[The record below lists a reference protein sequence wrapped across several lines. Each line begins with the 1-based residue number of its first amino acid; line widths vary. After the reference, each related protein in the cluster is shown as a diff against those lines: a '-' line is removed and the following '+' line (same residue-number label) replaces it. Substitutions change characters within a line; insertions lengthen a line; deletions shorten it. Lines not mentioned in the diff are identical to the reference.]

1 MLGIYTRLSKQDEDS
16 NSIKN
21 QLREGK
27 KFAEDKGYDYDIYDE
42 GEGVSGGADIGDRP
56 QLSRLMDDIK
66 YGVITSVW
74 FRNQNRLERNSLT
87 YAKFAQIVKAF
98 KTKVYFDGI
107 EQDFINPSSNLQGT
121 ILSALNQYTRELQGY
136 QTKKSLRN
144 NAIEGKAHGILPY
157 GYSKDKKGYLIIDSE
172 EAKIVK
178 RIFKLSLQGIG
189 INKIADMLNSDGVQT
204 RYNKIGTGVIT
215 IRNKYDK
222 DEVKKMLKKDVKWS
236 GNSVYGI
243 LKNPIHKGVRIF
255 QGVEYVCPFIFDGI
269 YWDEVNDNLKKN
281 ANNSGRKV
289 HHKYL
294 LKGFLRCGKCG
305 RNMVGRTRANKRDN
319 FYYCSS
325 KRNKETNCGNRS
337 INIDVLDKYIT
348 SRFFG
353 DHSLYRLVKEHFKS
367 LNEGNGAS
375 KLKNDLK
382 DLQSHLKWLKTKE
395 DKLLDLYLN
404 DDFPKPELNRK
415 KNQLKLERQDLKL
428 KIYNKEKQLSTLD
441 LKSMDK
447 VLEGLELKKSMSI
460 DDKRSVFN
468 NAIKNI
474 EILFSD
480 NLYQIKINYKI
491 DGFKESKVML
501 DRNYKFYIAS
511 NDIKYYLKP
520 RAERTTLDRVYNHLA
535 NDYLKSYYPAML
547 DGDDSFKLPN
557 IKR

>member
-27 KFAEDKGYDYDIYDE
+27 KFAEDRGYDYQIYNE
-42 GEGVSGGADIGDRP
+42 GEGVSGGANLEDRP
-56 QLSRLMDDIK
+56 QLSKLIDDIK
-66 YGVITSVW
+66 HGVITAVW

-87 YAKFAQIVKAF
+87 YAKFAQLVKTF

-107 EQDFINPSSNLQGT
+107 EQDFISPSSNLQGT
-121 ILSALNQYTRELQGY
+121 ILSALNEYTRQLQGY
-136 QTKKSLRN
+136 QTRQSLRD

-157 GYSKDKKGYLIIDSE
+157 GYSKDKDGYLIVDSE
-172 EAKIVK
+172 ESKIVK

-189 INKIADMLNSDGVQT
+189 INKIAQILNNDGVLT

-215 IRNKYDK
+215 VRNRYDK
-222 DEVKKMLKKDVKWS
+222 DEVKKISKKDIKWS
-236 GNSVYGI
+236 GHTVFRI

-255 QGVEYVCPFIFDGI
+255 QGAEYECPSIFDET
-269 YWDEVNDNLKKN
+269 YWNEVNENLKKN

-289 HHKYL
+289 NHKYL

-353 DHSLYRLVKEHFKS
+353 DYSLYRLVKEHFKS
-367 LNEGNGAS
+367 INNS
-375 KLKNDLK
+375 DSITYIKNDLK
-382 DLQSHLKWLKTKE
+382 DLQNHLKSLKIKG
-395 DKLLDLYLN
+395 DRLLDLYLDN
-404 DDFPKPELNRK
+404 DFSKIELNRK
-415 KNQLKLERQDLKL
+415 MNQLKLEKQDLNS
-428 KIYNKEKQLSTLD
+428 KIYNKEKQLSALD
-441 LKSMDK
+441 LKSMNR
-447 VLEGLELKKSMSI
+447 VLEGLELRESMSI
-460 DDKRSVFN
+460 EDKRSVFN
-468 NAIKNI
+468 NSIKNI

-480 NLYQIKINYKI
+480 NLYNIKINYKI
-491 DGFKESKVML
+491 QGYRESKIML
-501 DRNYKFYIAS
+501 DKNYKYYIS
-511 NDIKYYLKP
+511 GGLKYYLKP
-520 RAERTTLDRVYNHLA
+520 RAERTNLDRVYE
-535 NDYLKSYYPAML
+535 YLKNES
-547 DGDDSFKLPN
+547 
-557 IKR
+557 R

>member
-27 KFAEDKGYDYDIYDE
+27 KFAEDRGYDYDIYDE
-42 GEGVSGGADIGDRP
+42 GEGVSGGADLEDRP
-56 QLSRLMDDIK
+56 QLSRLIDDIK
-66 YGVITSVW
+66 HSVITSVW

-87 YAKFAQIVKAF
+87 YAKFTQIVKSF

-107 EQDFINPSSNLQGT
+107 EQDFINPSNNLQGT
-121 ILSALNQYTRELQGY
+121 ILSALNQYTRELQGF
-136 QTKKSLRN
+136 QTRKSLRD

-157 GYSKDKKGYLIIDSE
+157 GYSKDEKGYLIIDSE
-172 EAKIVK
+172 ESKIVK

-189 INKIADMLNSDGVQT
+189 INKISQMLNNDGVLT
-204 RYNKIGTGVIT
+204 RYNKIATGVIT
-215 IRNKYDK
+215 VRNKYDK
-222 DEVKKMLKKDVKWS
+222 DEVKKISKKEIKWS
-236 GNSVYGI
+236 SNSVYRI

-255 QGVEYVCPFIFDGI
+255 QGIEYECPSTFDEL
-269 YWDEVNDNLKKN
+269 YWNEVNENLKKN

-289 HHKYL
+289 NHKYL

-337 INIDVLDKYIT
+337 INISVLDKYVT

-353 DHSLYRLVKEHFKS
+353 DYSLYRLVKEHFKS
-367 LNEGNGAS
+367 LNDSDGIINIKSE
-375 KLKNDLK
+375 LK
-382 DLQSHLKWLKTKE
+382 DLQSHLKSIENKE
-395 DKLLDLYLN
+395 DKLLDLFLDN
-404 DDFPKPELNRK
+404 DGFSRAELSRK
-415 KNQLKLERQDLKL
+415 KKLLSHNKQDLKL

-447 VLEGLELKKSMSI
+447 VLEGLELKENMSI
-460 DDKRSVFN
+460 EDKQSVFN
-468 NAIKNI
+468 KCIKNI

-480 NLYQIKINYKI
+480 NHYHIKINYKI
-491 DGFKESKVML
+491 ERFKESKMML
-501 DRNYKFYIAS
+501 DRNYKFYIS
-511 NDIKYYLKP
+511 GGLKYYLKP
-520 RAERTTLDRVYNHLA
+520 RAERTNLNRVYEHLK
-535 NDYLKSYYPAML
+535 NYDK
-547 DGDDSFKLPN
+547 DSIENPF
-557 IKR
+557 